1 MNMKISFN
9 LENFTPIDEGER
21 TLKITKAECKPSGK
35 PTQAEVTFVE
45 VTTNKTL
52 KSRYDFNNQYG
63 LMAFGFLCRTALGI
77 PDMGEFET
85 SDIGQLVGKV
95 VVCEIAHTEG
105 TQPREDGTF
114 PVFAN
119 IKKVLRRLDVEAP
132 YTGETTTSS
141 PRASIKSVGD
151 DLD

>member
-1 MNMKISFN
+1 MMSIIKFN
-9 LENFTPIDEGER
+9 LQDFTPIDEGER

-35 PTQAEVTFVE
+35 PTKAEVTFTE
-45 VTTNKTL
+45 VSTNKTL
-52 KSRYDFNNQYG
+52 KSNYNFDNQYG
-63 LMAFGFLCRTALGI
+63 LMAFGFLCRTALNI
-77 PDMGEFET
+77 PDMGEFDT
-85 SDIGQLVGKV
+85 ADINKLIGKV
-95 VVCEIAHTEG
+95 VVCEIVHTEG

-119 IKKVLRRLDVEAP
+119 IKKVLRLVSEESVP
-132 YTGETTTSS
+132 VTSS

>member
-1 MNMKISFN
+1 MDVEKVRI
-9 LENFTPIDEGER
+9 LE
-21 TLKITKAECKPSGK
+21 
-35 PTQAEVTFVE
+35 
-45 VTTNKTL
+45 
-52 KSRYDFNNQYG
+52 KSKYDFNNQYG

-119 IKKVLRRLDVEAP
+119 IKKVIRKVDTEQP
-132 YTGETTTSS
+132 YTGTGS
-141 PRASIKSVGD
+141 PRVNIPTIGN